1 MKKKNVAFQI
11 NAVEKNIYFAD
22 EEPEIFFNITE
33 VEGNKFKLKCNI
45 DVFSYDILQGKKY
58 IYLLFTDSLYRCDI
72 KIRKHH
78 FKYIRNLKEKI
89 IQMK

>member
-1 MKKKNVAFQI
+1 MKNKNVAFQI

-45 DVFSYDILQGKKY
+45 DVFSYDIFIILLDFLCFFEILAIILKFFILQG
-58 IYLLFTDSLYRCDI
+58 
-72 KIRKHH
+72 
-78 FKYIRNLKEKI
+78 
-89 IQMK
+89 